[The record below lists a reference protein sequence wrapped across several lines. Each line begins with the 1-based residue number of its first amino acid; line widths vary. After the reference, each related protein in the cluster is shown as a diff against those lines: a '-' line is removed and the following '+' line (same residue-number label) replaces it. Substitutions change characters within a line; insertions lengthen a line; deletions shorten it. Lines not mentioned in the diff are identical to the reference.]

1 MHLSFFYLLQ
11 GIITGVTISVSVG
24 PIALLTMKR
33 TAEFGLR
40 AGIISAIAIA
50 LIDTTVAILILL
62 GVHHSLKS
70 LIHIP
75 RGVHFVLT
83 LAILI
88 YGIYLF
94 TREARVE
101 KNKDYPV
108 KKHFWDTIL
117 ICFANPSTYIS
128 FSVIALLLARFLETS
143 LFDRFEV
150 IVGFF
155 IGAIFWWL
163 SLVHISFNNRGRL
176 SIGQLQKGV
185 GLLIIFLAIVSLFSS
200 GRFEHLS
207 IVRMFS

>member
-1 MHLSFFYLLQ
+1 MA
-11 GIITGVTISVSVG
+11 ISVSVG
-24 PIALLTMKR
+24 PIALITMKR

-75 RGVHFVLT
+75 RGLHLLLT
-83 LAILI
+83 IAILI
-88 YGIYLF
+88 YGLYLF
-94 TREARVE
+94 TKKVRIE

-117 ICFANPSTYIS
+117 LCFANPSTYIS
-128 FSVIALLLARFLETS
+128 FSVIAILMTRFLGSS
-143 LFDRFEV
+143 LFNRLEV
-150 IVGFF
+150 IIGFF

-163 SLVHISFNNRGRL
+163 SLVHISFNNRSRL
-176 SIGQLQKGV
+176 SIGQLQRGV
-185 GLLIIFLAIVSLFSS
+185 GLLIMFLAIISLLTP

-207 IVRMFS
+207 IIRMFS